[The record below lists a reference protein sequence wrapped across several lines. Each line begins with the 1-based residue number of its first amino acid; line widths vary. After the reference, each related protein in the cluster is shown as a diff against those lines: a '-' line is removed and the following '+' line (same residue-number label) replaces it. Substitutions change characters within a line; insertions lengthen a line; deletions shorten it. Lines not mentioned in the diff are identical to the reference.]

1 MANTEAYPPGSP
13 GTRRR
18 PMVTTIESP
27 RKTPEFWR
35 PGKNRGFSLEK
46 VSVFQWT
53 WLCFVWLLLLFFF
66 SGEKLQ
72 QGQACW
78 STKSHKNWCLF
89 KFVRSDCYQT
99 CRPHIIKRLLHQ
111 QKESDA
117 WANLANWS
125 HETYWTF
132 PASKK
137 LELNPKSNK
146 TLKASRLLTSESGF
160 TFPKKTDENQ
170 KTQPW
175 ALLTP
180 KKNEFGPKIP
190 FFGRRS
196 RSFLLQALLSQSRCC
211 CTQPRGWKN
220 LHPRCFR
227 VLGADLGTFFGVGG
241 VGLGTWPLSH
251 KNLLGLGTWGFRV
264 VL

>member
-1 MANTEAYPPGSP
+1 MI
-13 GTRRR
+13 
-18 PMVTTIESP
+18 V
-27 RKTPEFWR
+27 FCLVVVVVFFF
-35 PGKNRGFSLEK
+35 PGKNCSRVKHVDLQNLIKIDACSSLWGLTATK
-46 VSVFQWT
+46 HVGHTSLSVSCTNKRNLMLGQIWPT
-53 WLCFVWLLLLFFF
+53 DRM
-66 SGEKLQ
+66 KLTEPSQ
-72 QGQACW
+72 
-78 STKSHKNWCLF
+78 
-89 KFVRSDCYQT
+89 
-99 CRPHIIKRLLHQ
+99 HQ
-111 QKESDA
+111 
-117 WANLANWS
+117 
-125 HETYWTF
+125 
-132 PASKK
+132 KK